1 MQTNRTHNRRA
12 ERNEQGATS
21 TELAVLM
28 PVLILLVLLPMQVG
42 LWWHAK
48 QAAEIA
54 AEEALD
60 SASAQA
66 ATAADGQAGAQA
78 ILGQA
83 GNLHNVTV
91 DVNRGA
97 ETVTV
102 TIHGDLGFSIFPG
115 AWSVTAQAQGP
126 VERFIAENER

>member
-1 MQTNRTHNRRA
+1 MRSPSVVEERTQHP
-12 ERNEQGATS
+12 ERGATA

-28 PVLILLVLLPMQVG
+28 PVLILLVLLPVQVG

-60 SASAQA
+60 AAQVA
-66 ATAADGQAGAQA
+66 GATSADGQAGALA

-83 GNLHNVTV
+83 GNLDQVTV
-91 DVNRGA
+91 DVTRTA
-97 ETVTV
+97 ETVSV
-102 TIHGDLGFSIFPG
+102 HVRGRLGFSIFPG
-115 AWSVTAQAQGP
+115 AWGVTAHAEGP
-126 VERFIAENER
+126 VERFIPETER

>member
-1 MQTNRTHNRRA
+1 MPADRTHTTRA
-12 ERNEQGATS
+12 ERNERGATS
-21 TELAVLM
+21 TELAVIM

-60 SASAQA
+60 AAQV
-66 ATAADGQAGAQA
+66 ATGSAADGQAGAQA

-83 GNLHNVTV
+83 GNLHNITV
-91 DVNRGA
+91 NVDRGA

>member
-1 MQTNRTHNRRA
+1 MRRPSA
-12 ERNEQGATS
+12 LEERAQHRERGATA

-28 PVLILLVLLPMQVG
+28 PVLILLVLLPVQVG

-60 SASAQA
+60 AAQVTG
-66 ATAADGQAGAQA
+66 ATTIDGEIGAQA

-83 GNLHNVTV
+83 GNLEDVTIIV
-91 DVNRGA
+91 TKTP
-97 ETVTV
+97 ETVIV
-102 TIHGDLGFSIFPG
+102 EVRGQLSFSVFPG
-115 AWSVTAQAQGP
+115 AWSVVAHAEGP
-126 VERFIAENER
+126 VERFISETER

>member
-1 MQTNRTHNRRA
+1 MTSDLARRRSRGDP
-12 ERNEQGATS
+12 ERGAVA

-28 PVLILLVLLPMQVG
+28 PVLILLTLVPVQVG

-48 QAAEIA
+48 QAAQVA
-54 AEEALD
+54 VEEALD
-60 SASAQA
+60 AAQ
-66 ATAADGQAGAQA
+66 TVNGTTADGTTGAQA

-83 GNLHNVTV
+83 GNLSNASIEV
-91 DVNRGA
+91 DRGT

-115 AWSVTAQAQGP
+115 AWSVTAHAEGP
-126 VERFIAENER
+126 VERFVAEVDR